1 MDNQLFYIVEPT
13 QLEFFATAMSLQRR
27 RDRLGEL
34 VRVHGSEWTRLRMH
48 GPDFLGA
55 VVRIDR
61 YLGAGE
67 ELMDSAFE
75 NSPKQVLP
83 IGSSGEYNP
92 MFGYYE
98 PHRVREFDKQFRAI
112 AASALQGWDAGP
124 NGDIMG
130 QVVYAFRSTFAEAAK
145 RGWAIAIEHS

>member
-1 MDNQLFYIVEPT
+1 MDNQLFYIVQPT
-13 QLEFFATAMSLQRR
+13 QLEFLVTGVSLQRR

-34 VRVHGSEWTRLRMH
+34 VRVHGAEWTRLRMR
-48 GPDFLGA
+48 GPDFLAA
-55 VVRIDR
+55 VERIDR

-75 NSPKQVLP
+75 NSPKQLLP

-98 PHRVREFDKQFRAI
+98 PYRVREFDKRLRTI
-112 AASALQGWDAGP
+112 TASAFQGWEAGP

-130 QVVYAFRSTFAEAAK
+130 QVVYAFRSTFTEAAK